1 MKRNLVAFILF
12 VLLGSMGWLILCGNR
27 TNYGFHVIISEKL
40 ISHRGGVNYPENTML
55 AVTDAVERKYRIV
68 EVDIKMTKDDIPVL
82 CHDDGIENLSDG
94 KGNIREL
101 TLTELKR
108 WDFGNSFYGS
118 NRGVSILTLEEF
130 LDYMYEK
137 KCVAELDLV
146 NDMMTPEMLD
156 IVYGVVKESNMRHN
170 TIFTVNQEQAI
181 YLAGIDSS
189 LIFCISGIKTIDDI
203 NNIPA
208 SKLGKMKIVSVSNND
223 FNGEICRYAHKK
235 DFLVK
240 TWTVNDAD
248 RIMQL
253 IDEDC
258 DLIITDTVTKNEI
271 IAK

>member
-1 MKRNLVAFILF
+1 
-12 VLLGSMGWLILCGNR
+12 
-27 TNYGFHVIISEKL
+27 
-40 ISHRGGVNYPENTML
+40 ML

-68 EVDIKMTKDDIPVL
+68 EVDIRVTKDDIPVL

-94 KGNIREL
+94 KGIIREL
-101 TLTELKR
+101 TLAELKR

-118 NRGVSILTLEEF
+118 NRGVSISTLEEF

-156 IVYGVVKESNMRHN
+156 IVYGIVKESDMRHN
-170 TIFTVNQEQAI
+170 AIFTVNQEQVI

-189 LIFCISGIKTIDDI
+189 LIFCISGIKTMDDI
-203 NNIPA
+203 KNIPA
-208 SKLGKMKIVSVSNND
+208 SKLGKMKIVSISNND
-223 FNGEICRYAHKK
+223 FNGEICRYAHKR

-240 TWTVNDAD
+240 AWTVNDAD

-258 DLIITDTVTKNEI
+258 DLIITDTVTKNELT
-271 IAK
+271 KLRQ